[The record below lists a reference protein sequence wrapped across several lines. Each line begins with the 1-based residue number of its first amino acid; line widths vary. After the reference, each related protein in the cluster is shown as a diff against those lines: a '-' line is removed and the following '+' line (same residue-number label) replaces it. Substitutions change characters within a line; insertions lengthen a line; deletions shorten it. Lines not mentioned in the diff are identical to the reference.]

1 MMDPNYES
9 AVIHSL
15 AEQGVIA
22 TVDQYE
28 IGRYLSKLGTLM
40 SDEILLRLISR
51 HITES
56 DVFELHSY
64 FSGIRSVEEWEDDF
78 EAIFSEHHS
87 AIQKLRMDNEN

>member
-1 MMDPNYES
+1 MDPNYES
-9 AVIHSL
+9 AVIQSL
-15 AEQGVIA
+15 ANRGVIA

-51 HITES
+51 NITES

-64 FSGIRSVEEWEDDF
+64 FSRIRSVEEWQDDF
-78 EAIFSEHHS
+78 EAIFSEHQS
-87 AIQKLRMDNEN
+87 AIQRLRMKNED